1 MSVTILRLGIF
12 IFLAGI
18 ISYFFSHK
26 LAIVSVMTGLG
37 FTLFVIGFTAW
48 GLEATGD
55 INLS

>member
-1 MSVTILRLGIF
+1 MSLTILRLGIV

-18 ISYFFSHK
+18 LSYFFTHK
-26 LAIVSVMTGLG
+26 LAVVSVMTGLG

-48 GLEATGD
+48 GLEETGD